1 MESEGFFEGGTMRKA
16 LRQLVVIAVI
26 AAVASVSTFLMT
38 SRISEREAFSSSGV
52 IERVRSIS
60 ELNTVEMY
68 FNEIIDFR
76 NAKFFN
82 SFEIPF
88 TQKSFIFTVKAR
100 VKAGIDLSL
109 VKEEDVEI
117 DGKRLVLRL
126 DEPAITSGEILS
138 YKAYDEKDGLFNEVT
153 TEDTL
158 KALELFEKDLRKQA
172 AENGIIE
179 KAKENAEQTIE
190 GLFMMSGY
198 EQVKIDWR

>member
-1 MESEGFFEGGTMRKA
+1 MRKA

-38 SRISEREAFSSSGV
+38 SHISERETFSSSGV

-68 FNEIIDFR
+68 FNEIIDFMY
-76 NAKFFN
+76 AKFFN
-82 SFEIPF
+82 SFGIPF

-100 VKAGIDLSL
+100 VKAGIDLSSI
-109 VKEEDVEI
+109 KEEDVEI

-126 DEPAITSGEILS
+126 DEPVITSGEILS

-179 KAKENAEQTIE
+179 KAKENAEKTIE

>member
-16 LRQLVVIAVI
+16 LRQLAVIAVI

-38 SRISEREAFSSSGV
+38 SHISEREAFSSSGV

-68 FNEIIDFR
+68 FNEIIDFK

-82 SFEIPF
+82 NFEIPF

-100 VKAGIDLSL
+100 VKAGIDLSS

-117 DGKRLVLRL
+117 DGRRLVLRL
-126 DEPAITSGEILS
+126 DEPVITSGEILS

-179 KAKENAEQTIE
+179 KAKENAEQTLE
-190 GLFMMSGY
+190 GIFMMSGY

>member
-1 MESEGFFEGGTMRKA
+1 MRKA
-16 LRQLVVIAVI
+16 LRQLAVIAVI

-38 SRISEREAFSSSGV
+38 SHISERETFSSSGV

-68 FNEIIDFR
+68 FNEIIDFK
-76 NAKFFN
+76 NAKLFN

-100 VKAGIDLSL
+100 VKAGIDLSSI
-109 VKEEDVEI
+109 KEEDVEI

-126 DEPAITSGEILS
+126 DEPVITSGEILS

-190 GLFMMSGY
+190 GIFMMSGY

>member
-1 MESEGFFEGGTMRKA
+1 MRKA

-26 AAVASVSTFLMT
+26 AAVASISTFLMT

-68 FNEIIDFR
+68 FNEIIDFE

-100 VKAGIDLSL
+100 VKAGIDLSS

-126 DEPAITSGEILS
+126 DEPVITSGEILS

-179 KAKENAEQTIE
+179 KAKENAEQTLE
-190 GLFMMSGY
+190 GIFMMSGY

>member
-1 MESEGFFEGGTMRKA
+1 MRKA

-68 FNEIIDFR
+68 FNEIIDFK

-100 VKAGIDLSL
+100 VKAGIDLSSI
-109 VKEEDVEI
+109 KEEDVEI

-126 DEPAITSGEILS
+126 DEPVITSGEILS

-179 KAKENAEQTIE
+179 KAKENAEQTLE
-190 GLFMMSGY
+190 GIFMMSGY

>member
-1 MESEGFFEGGTMRKA
+1 MRKA

-68 FNEIIDFR
+68 FNEIIDFK
-76 NAKFFN
+76 NAKLFN

-100 VKAGIDLSL
+100 VKASIDLSSI
-109 VKEEDVEI
+109 KEEDVEI

-126 DEPAITSGEILS
+126 DEPVITSGEILS

-179 KAKENAEQTIE
+179 KAKENAEKTIE
-190 GLFMMSGY
+190 GIFMMSGY

>member
-1 MESEGFFEGGTMRKA
+1 MRKA

-68 FNEIIDFR
+68 FNEIIDFK
-76 NAKFFN
+76 NAKLFN

-100 VKAGIDLSL
+100 VKAGIDLSSI
-109 VKEEDVEI
+109 KEEDVEI

-126 DEPAITSGEILS
+126 DEPVITSGEILS

-179 KAKENAEQTIE
+179 KAKENAEKTIE
-190 GLFMMSGY
+190 GIFKMSGY

>member
-1 MESEGFFEGGTMRKA
+1 MRKA

-26 AAVASVSTFLMT
+26 AAVASISTFLMT

-68 FNEIIDFR
+68 FNEIIDFE

-100 VKAGIDLSL
+100 VKAGIDLSS

-117 DGKRLVLRL
+117 DGRRLVLRL
-126 DEPAITSGEILS
+126 DEPVITSGEILS

-179 KAKENAEQTIE
+179 KAKENAEQTLE
-190 GLFMMSGY
+190 GIFMMSGY